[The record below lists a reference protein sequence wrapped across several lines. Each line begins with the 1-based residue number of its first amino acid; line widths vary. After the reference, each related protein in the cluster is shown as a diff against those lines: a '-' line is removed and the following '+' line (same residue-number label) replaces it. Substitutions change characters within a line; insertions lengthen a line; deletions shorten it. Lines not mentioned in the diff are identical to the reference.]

1 MNAAV
6 LRNWLPAAII
16 LAVGLAMPFL
26 VQGNYQLRLAMLIWI
41 YAVFGMGFNLLF
53 GLGGQLSL
61 GQQAFF
67 AIGAYAFGL
76 SQLQFGLPL
85 PLAALAGLLVAA
97 AAGLVIGL
105 PVLRLRTH
113 YLAMATLM
121 FAMIVHDVALRWTEL
136 TGGTSGLRVPA
147 PELFGERLERMQVYY
162 VIFGITVVAFLVQVF
177 VKSTH
182 LGRALE
188 AVKTDETAAS
198 SLGVNVT
205 RYKISVFVL
214 AAVFAAAAGICY
226 AMVSRGVDPSYSGI
240 GMVVNLLTL
249 AVVGGL
255 GSRIGPF
262 LGAAV
267 VILAPQFLAGLQEYQ
282 TLIYGICLLVF
293 MIFVPHGLAG
303 LIERTG
309 STAAP
314 AASSGDD
321 ETVPPVTE
329 ARAR

>member
-1 MNAAV
+1 MNSV
-6 LRNWLPAAII
+6 VIRNWLPAAII
-16 LAVGLAMPFL
+16 LAIGLAAPFL

-53 GLGGQLSL
+53 GLAGQLSL

-67 AIGAYAFGL
+67 AIGGYSFAIF
-76 SQLQFGLPL
+76 QIQFGMPL
-85 PLAALAGLLVAA
+85 PLAALVALVIAA
-97 AAGLVIGL
+97 ASGLIIGL

-113 YLAMATLM
+113 YLAMGTLM
-121 FAMIVHDVALRWTEL
+121 FAMVVHDIALRWTDL

-147 PELFGERLERMQVYY
+147 PELFGERLERIHVYY
-162 VIFGITVVAFLVQVF
+162 LIFAVAVVAFLVQVF
-177 VKSTH
+177 VKSMH

-198 SLGVNVT
+198 SLGINVT

-214 AAVFAAAAGICY
+214 AAVFAAGAGICY

-249 AVVGGL
+249 AVLGGL

-262 LGAAV
+262 LGAAI
-267 VILAPQFLAGLQEYQ
+267 VILAPQLLAGLQEYE
-282 TLIYGICLLVF
+282 TLVYGFFLLFF
-293 MIFVPHGLAG
+293 MIFLPRGLAG
-303 LIERTG
+303 LVERQGG
-309 STAAP
+309 STAP
-314 AASSGDD
+314 ASDADGGRTSATPA
-321 ETVPPVTE
+321 EVRP
-329 ARAR
+329 

>member
-1 MNAAV
+1 MSAAAI
-6 LRNWLPAAII
+6 RRWLPAAII
-16 LAVGLAMPFL
+16 LALGLLLPVFI
-26 VQGNYQLRLAMLIWI
+26 QSGFQLRIVTLIWI

-53 GLGGQLSL
+53 GVGGQLSL

-67 AIGAYAFGL
+67 AIGAYAFALMQIHYDL
-76 SQLQFGLPL
+76 SIPVALLIS
-85 PLAALAGLLVAA
+85 LAVCAVV
-97 AAGLVIGL
+97 GLVIGL

-121 FAMIVHDVALRWTEL
+121 FAMIVHDVALRWTGL
-136 TGGTSGLRVPA
+136 TGGSSGLRIPP
-147 PELFGERLERMQVYY
+147 PELFGYRLDRVAVYY
-162 VIFGITVVAFLVQVF
+162 LILGMAALAFLIQTF
-177 VKSTH
+177 VMSTH

-198 SLGVNVT
+198 SLGVDVT

-214 AAVFAAAAGICY
+214 AAVFAALAGVCY
-226 AMVSRGVDPSYSGI
+226 SLVSRQVDPSYSGI

-262 LGAAV
+262 LGAAL

-282 TLIYGICLLVF
+282 TLIYGVGLLVF
-293 MIFVPHGLAG
+293 MIFMPRGLAG
-303 LIERTG
+303 LVERPG
-309 STAAP
+309 GGADEPTADAKQ
-314 AASSGDD
+314 AALAG
-321 ETVPPVTE
+321 EG
-329 ARAR
+329 AK

>member
-1 MNAAV
+1 MSATT

-16 LAVGLAMPFL
+16 LVIGLAVPFL
-26 VQGNYQLRLAMLIWI
+26 VQGTYQLRLAMLIWI

-53 GLGGQLSL
+53 GLAGQLSL

-67 AIGAYAFGL
+67 AIGAYAFAL
-76 SQLQFGLPL
+76 FQIQFGMSL

-97 AAGLVIGL
+97 LGGLIVGL

-113 YLAMATLM
+113 YLAMGTLM
-121 FAMIVHDVALRWTEL
+121 FAMVVHDISLRWTGL

-147 PELFGERLERMQVYY
+147 PELFAQRLERIHVYY
-162 VIFGITVVAFLVQVF
+162 VIFAITVVAFLVQIF

-188 AVKTDETAAS
+188 AVKTDELAAS

-214 AAVFAAAAGICY
+214 AAVFAAAAGIGY

-249 AVVGGL
+249 SVIGGL

-262 LGAAV
+262 LGAAI
-267 VILAPQFLAGLQEYQ
+267 VILAPQFLAGLQEYE
-282 TLIYGICLLVF
+282 TLVYGICLLAV
-293 MIFVPHGLAG
+293 MIFLPHGLAG
-303 LIERTG
+303 LIERQG
-309 STAAP
+309 RPRPPSAP
-314 AASSGDD
+314 ASRASAGN
-321 ETVPPVTE
+321 EIAE
-329 ARAR
+329 AQAR